1 MKRHRKSLFTMAL
14 ASLFAV
20 GCGNNSQTTTEE
32 TAVENTAMKQ
42 KVEEFALVDLT
53 TDLSLVGENEKQL
66 LPIFIEIAQ
75 IMDNLFWQQT
85 FGDRAVLDTISC
97 PWTKEFALIN
107 YGAWER
113 LNDNKPFI
121 SDYGEKPKGAQ
132 YYPADMTE
140 EEFDALQNPDKNSLY
155 TVLRR
160 ELNWYQKIARFF
172 GGKPE
177 GHGKLIV
184 VWYKDEYKKELSK
197 VCKLLQKAIDIAE
210 DKGLKNYLTLRKK
223 AFETDDYFPSD
234 MAWMDMKNSL
244 IDFVVGPIENYDDKY
259 ERKASYEAFVLV
271 KDAEWSKDLAKFT
284 AMLPALQKELPCEPK
299 YKKYV
304 PGTSSD
310 LNVYDAVY
318 YAGDCNSGSKTIAIN
333 LPNDDRVQA
342 KKGSRRLQLKNAMKA
357 KFDKILLPI
366 GELIIEKEQQKH
378 LKFDAFFWNVTFH
391 EVTHGLGV
399 KQTINGKGSV
409 DDAMKD
415 EKTSWEEAKADIL
428 GLFMVNYLIDKGEI
442 SNITQEDALV
452 TYIAGILRSVRFGAA
467 SSHGKANMMC
477 FNFMEDRGAFTRK
490 EDGTFHVDFAKA
502 KTAMNEWAA
511 LILKTQAEGDYEFA
525 SSFRAKNGVIR
536 ESLQKDLD
544 KINSQGIP
552 RDIRFNQGNEVLG
565 LK

>member
-1 MKRHRKSLFTMAL
+1 MKKHRISLFTMAL
-14 ASLFAV
+14 ASVFAV
-20 GCGNNSQTTTEE
+20 GCGSNNQQKEQE
-32 TAVENTAMKQ
+32 ENTAMKE
-42 KVEEFALVDLT
+42 KVAEFALVDLT
-53 TDLSLVGENEKQL
+53 TDLSLIGENEKQL
-66 LPIFIEIAQ
+66 LPIFIQIAE
-75 IMDNLFWQQT
+75 IMDELFWRQT
-85 FGDRAVLDTISC
+85 FGDRSILDTISDV
-97 PWTKEFALIN
+97 WTKEFAKIN
-107 YGAWER
+107 YGPWER
-113 LNDNKPFI
+113 LNDNIPFV
-121 SDYGEKPKGAQ
+121 SGYGEKPTGCQ
-132 YYPADMTE
+132 YYPVDMTE
-140 EEFDALQNPDKNSLY
+140 EEFDALENPDKNSLY

-160 ELNWYQKIARFF
+160 GND
-172 GGKPE
+172 
-177 GHGKLIV
+177 GKLKV
-184 VWYKDEYKKELSK
+184 VWYKEQYKEQLAK
-197 VCKLLQKAIDIAE
+197 VCELMQKAVDIAE
-210 DKGLKNYLTLRKK
+210 DEGLKNYLTLRKK

-271 KDAEWSKDLAKFT
+271 KDVEWSNDLAKFT
-284 AMLPALQKELPCEPK
+284 AMLPDLQKELPCEPK
-299 YKKYV
+299 YKEYV

-333 LPNDDRVQA
+333 LPNDDKVQA
-342 KKGSRRLQLKNAMKA
+342 LKGSRRLQLKNAMRA
-357 KFDKILLPI
+357 KFDKILMPI

-428 GLFMVNYLIDKGEI
+428 GLFMVNYLIEKGEI
-442 SNITQEDALV
+442 TNITQEDAIT

-477 FNFMEDRGAFTRK
+477 FNFMEDKQAFTRNQ
-490 EDGTFHVDFAKA
+490 DGTYHVDFEKA
-502 KTAMNEWAA
+502 KTAVNEWAA
-511 LILKTQAEGDYEFA
+511 LILKTQAEGDYAFA
-525 SSFRAKNGVIR
+525 KSFREENGGIR

-544 KINSQGIP
+544 LINSKGIP
-552 RDIRFNQGNEVLG
+552 KDIRFNQGRKTLG
-565 LK
+565 LE